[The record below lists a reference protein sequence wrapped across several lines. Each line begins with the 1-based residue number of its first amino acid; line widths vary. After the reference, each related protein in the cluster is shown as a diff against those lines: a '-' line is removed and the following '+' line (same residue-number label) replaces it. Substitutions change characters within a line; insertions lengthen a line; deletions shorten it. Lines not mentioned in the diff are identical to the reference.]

1 MISLEQPLTKH
12 FTLKEILHSD
22 TAKKLN
28 IENTPKAYQADN
40 MRTLCNNVLEPLRK
54 EFGEIVITSGFRS
67 VALNKAVG
75 GVLLSQHTKG
85 EAADIRI
92 GTPEKGNKMFEWIK
106 RNTLFDQLIYER
118 NRKTGSM
125 WIHVS
130 SKKERKENRGEV
142 IDMR

>member
-12 FTLKEILHSD
+12 FTLKEFLHSD

-28 IENTPKAYQADN
+28 IENTPKAYQVDN

-75 GVLLSQHTKG
+75 GVLLSQHT
-85 EAADIRI
+85 
-92 GTPEKGNKMFEWIK
+92 
-106 RNTLFDQLIYER
+106 NTLFDQLIYER